1 MSRLELD
8 HIIELLRNFA
18 RENKSALDVL
28 LVGGLA
34 LHHYGMKE
42 RSTVDLDAEVRGD
55 IEGLFA
61 YLKSHRIPSDLGE
74 NFSGWSVI
82 AMPPG
87 YRERAVLIHQEP
99 RLTLKVLNPVD
110 FIHAKLRRFTEEDI
124 QDALFVT
131 KKFKIAAKEIELAVD
146 EAIKNSPKDTAIFF
160 FKNNVKIFL
169 KKFFPSA
176 HAYEKKR

>member
-1 MSRLELD
+1 LSFLELD
-8 HIIELLRNFA
+8 NIIELLRKFA
-18 RENKSALDVL
+18 HEKESNLDVL

-34 LHHYGMKE
+34 LHYYGMKD

-61 YLKSHRIPSDLGE
+61 YLKSHKVPSDLGE

-87 YRERAVLIHQEP
+87 YRERAVLIRQEP
-99 RLTLKVLNPVD
+99 RLTFKVLSPID

-124 QDALFVT
+124 NDAYFIA
-131 KKFKIAAKEIELAVD
+131 KKFKIDAKDIESTAE
-146 EAIKNSPKDTAIFF
+146 EAIRNSPKDTAIFF

-169 KKFFPSA
+169 GKLMEPT
-176 HAYEKKR
+176 RGQI